1 MCIMEPNAVHRRC
14 KGPSSFSFNNPAD
27 GWFVSG
33 ILVGWGRGQL
43 SRGFGTSEAAG
54 FPRRPGRGVS
64 PSDLRAV
71 VPESY
76 WARLS

>member
-1 MCIMEPNAVHRRC
+1 MCIMETNAVHRRC

-33 ILVGWGRGQL
+33 ILVGWGRG
-43 SRGFGTSEAAG
+43 S
-54 FPRRPGRGVS
+54 FPGGWERRRRPAFRAARAGRLAERPQSGG
-64 PSDLRAV
+64 PRI
-71 VPESY
+71 Y